1 MQSPRSCPA
10 LLQQCVLDG
19 YSDSMGQYD
28 ECCGSPEPNEK
39 DIVVEQIESL
49 APLCFV
55 LMPFGK
61 KMDAAGRV
69 TNFDSVYE
77 KIIAPA
83 AEQAGL
89 EPIRADEEKIGGT
102 IHKPMFE
109 RLMLCHYAV
118 ADITGANP
126 NVFYELGIRHA
137 IRPRSTVIVFAEGTV
152 LPFDIALVRGISYK
166 TDAGGEPVDV
176 ERTQAEV
183 AGQLNEA
190 RATATDDSP
199 IFQLVDTLPRWEVD
213 HSKTDIFRKNID
225 YSQRYKSRLRQAVR
239 EGPEAV
245 EAIVN
250 EPALANLL
258 EVEGG
263 VVVDLFLSLR
273 DVKAYAAMIDLYDRM
288 PRPLQRAKMMREQ
301 LGFALN
307 REGRVEEA
315 EKVLK
320 EVIAEFGPSSE
331 TNALL
336 GRVYKDRWDRAKQES
351 LPEARALLKNAIDTY
366 LAGFQADWRDAYP
379 GVNAVT
385 LMEMMPKPDP
395 RQAEILPV
403 VRYASAHKARHNP
416 DYWDYATLLE
426 LAVLARDSNDAEEQL
441 GEALALA
448 RAPWEL
454 ETTARNLGLIRE
466 MREDR
471 DEDAKWIA
479 QIAEALEAA
488 ASRLTAGG

>member
-1 MQSPRSCPA
+1 VDEA
-10 LLQQCVLDG
+10 LQ
-19 YSDSMGQYD
+19 
-28 ECCGSPEPNEK
+28 
-39 DIVVEQIESL
+39 L

-77 KIIAPA
+77 KVIAPA
-83 AEQAGL
+83 VVRAGL

-137 IRPRSTVIVFAEGTV
+137 MRPRSTVIVFGEGTV
-152 LPFDIALVRGISYK
+152 LPFDIALVRGIAYK
-166 TDAGGEPVDV
+166 TDGAGEPVD
-176 ERTQAEV
+176 AE
-183 AGQLNEA
+183 ATLGLIADQLYAA
-190 RATATDDSP
+190 RGNPHDDSP
-199 IFQLVDTLPRWEVD
+199 IFQLVEGAPRWDVD
-213 HSKTDIFRKNID
+213 HSKTDIFRQAVD
-225 YSQRYKSRLRQAVR
+225 YSKRYKERLRAAVR

-245 EAIVN
+245 KRVGE

-258 EVEGG
+258 EVESG

-273 DVKAYAAMIDLYDRM
+273 DVKAYPAMIALYERM
-288 PRPLQRAKMMREQ
+288 PLPLKRAKMMREQ

-307 REGRVEEA
+307 REGRFADA
-315 EKVLK
+315 EKVLTD
-320 EVIAEFGPSSE
+320 VISEFGPSSE

-336 GRVYKDRWDRAKQES
+336 GRIYKDRWDLAKKEG

-366 LAGFQADWRDAYP
+366 LAGFEADWRDAYP
-379 GVNAVT
+379 GINAVT
-385 LMEMMPKPDP
+385 LMEMMAKPDP

-403 VRYASAHKARHNP
+403 VRYSAARKAAKVP
-416 DYWDYATLLE
+416 DYWDHATLLE
-426 LAVLARDSNDAEEQL
+426 LAVLARDADAADDSL
-441 GEALALA
+441 GEALAVA

-454 ETTARNLGLIRE
+454 ETTARNLSLIRE
-466 MREDR
+466 MRQARGEDVSWV
-471 DEDAKWIA
+471 EK
-479 QIAEALEAA
+479 LEATLKGRA
-488 ASRLTAGG
+488 GRLEGGKT

>member
-1 MQSPRSCPA
+1 VDDP
-10 LLQQCVLDG
+10 
-19 YSDSMGQYD
+19 
-28 ECCGSPEPNEK
+28 
-39 DIVVEQIESL
+39 VEL

-83 AEQAGL
+83 VARAGL

-137 IRPRSTVIVFAEGTV
+137 MRPRSTVIVFGEGTV
-152 LPFDIALVRGISYK
+152 LPFDIALVRGLSYK
-166 TDAGGEPVDV
+166 TDGAGEPVDP
-176 ERTQAEV
+176 ETTIA
-183 AGQLNEA
+183 AIASQLETA
-190 RATATDDSP
+190 RASHHDDSP
-199 IFQLVDTLPRWEVD
+199 IFQLVEGVPRWDID
-213 HSKTDIFRKNID
+213 HSKTDIFRKSVD
-225 YSQRYKSRLRQAVR
+225 YSKKYKERLRAAVSQ
-239 EGPEAV
+239 GEASAAAV
-245 EAIVN
+245 KAIAA

-258 EVEGG
+258 EVESG

-273 DVKAYAAMIDLYDRM
+273 DVKAHQAMIDLYHRM
-288 PRPLQRAKMMREQ
+288 PLPLQRAKMMREQ

-307 REGRVEEA
+307 REGRFEEA

-336 GRVYKDRWDRAKQES
+336 GRIYKDRWDLAKKQN
-351 LPEARALLKNAIDTY
+351 LPEARALLKLAIDAY
-366 LAGFQADWRDAYP
+366 LAGFEADWRDAYP
-379 GVNAVT
+379 GINAVT
-385 LMEMMPKPDP
+385 LMEMSTKPDP

-403 VRYASAHKARHNP
+403 VRYSAARKATKAP
-416 DYWDYATLLE
+416 DYWDHATLLE
-426 LAVLARDSNDAEEQL
+426 LAVLARDEDDAADRL
-441 GEALALA
+441 GEALAVA
-448 RAPWEL
+448 GASWEL
-454 ETTARNLGLIRE
+454 ETTARNLSLIRD
-466 MREDR
+466 MRQGRGEDTAWIKR
-471 DEDAKWIA
+471 LEDTLL
-479 QIAEALEAA
+479 QRAA
-488 ASRLTAGG
+488 TPKVTKP